1 VKHCSSI
8 ILCIILLA
16 PLPTHLLAQSNFVF
30 GPSIRVNDDPAGI
43 HFHTTTQRS
52 IACRGDTIFLVWRD
66 DRFGNSIWYNS
77 RVFFSKS
84 TDAGNTWAP
93 NFMISQDSDTLWG
106 YMPHL
111 TLDFYGNLFCAYTVV
126 NDNSANRDIYFTK
139 STDGGISFTQPV
151 IVNDSTGVHHQRNC
165 AIAVDSSG
173 QYIFVAWQDWRNV
186 QYEPDIYC
194 SRSTDGGS
202 TFLPSVRVNDDLDT
216 ANQWYPVVACDNSG
230 QNVYVAWMDQRDT
243 LHGWDVYFSRSTD
256 YGQTFAANYPI
267 NDTVTTGSTPQDYP
281 SMYYKNDMIHASWHD
296 GRDGYAV
303 YSAVST
309 NNGLSFGTNVRVAD
323 DANAR
328 GYYSS
333 ISVDDSAN
341 VYIAW
346 SDYRDFST
354 YGHEIYFAFST
365 DSGQT
370 FEENVL
376 VNDHQGIINAWDWD
390 PSICVN
396 DSGKVFVAWDADRN
410 DPSHTNSDIYFAVGI
425 YVGIEE
431 YRTSQVVRSLQCYPN
446 PFRQVV
452 TISLQS
458 SITKNPIDLRIYD
471 ITGQLITSYSL
482 PSGQFSVSWDGRD
495 KKGRP
500 MPTGVYFVQSVDG
513 SSRATKKVVK
523 IE

>member
-1 VKHCSSI
+1 
-8 ILCIILLA
+8 
-16 PLPTHLLAQSNFVF
+16 
-30 GPSIRVNDDPAGI
+30 
-43 HFHTTTQRS
+43 
-52 IACRGDTIFLVWRD
+52 
-66 DRFGNSIWYNS
+66 
-77 RVFFSKS
+77 
-84 TDAGNTWAP
+84 
-93 NFMISQDSDTLWG
+93 
-106 YMPHL
+106 
-111 TLDFYGNLFCAYTVV
+111 
-126 NDNSANRDIYFTK
+126 
-139 STDGGISFTQPV
+139 
-151 IVNDSTGVHHQRNC
+151 
-165 AIAVDSSG
+165 
-173 QYIFVAWQDWRNV
+173 
-186 QYEPDIYC
+186 
-194 SRSTDGGS
+194 
-202 TFLPSVRVNDDLDT
+202 
-216 ANQWYPVVACDNSG
+216 
-230 QNVYVAWMDQRDT
+230 MDQRDT

-354 YGHEIYFAFST
+354 YGHEIYFAFSA

-396 DSGKVFVAWDADRN
+396 DSGKVFVAWSSTRN
-410 DPSHTNSDIYFAVGI
+410 DPSFTNFDIYCATGT

-431 YRTSQVVRSLQCYPN
+431 YRRSQVVTHVHCYPN
-446 PFRQVV
+446 PFHQIMA
-452 TISLQS
+452 ISFQS
-458 SITKNPIDLRIYD
+458 SVTGIPIDIKIYD
-471 ITGQLITSYSL
+471 TAGRLVKLY
-482 PSGQFSVSWDGRD
+482 SVSSAEFSIPWDGRD
-495 KKGRP
+495 ENGKAVP
-500 MPTGVYFVQSVDG
+500 AGVYFIQLG
-513 SSRATKKVVK
+513 SSSTNVTKKVVK